1 MGIVDDTRYLHLSY
15 VREHYQEHCREAALK
30 EQSHEEFLAGL
41 LQGECF
47 QRRQNG
53 IMKRMRSAHFPYQI
67 ILDDFRREHLKTE
80 VRQIIRELETLE
92 FIEEK
97 KNIILIGNPGTG
109 KTALSIALGTKAV
122 EQGRSVL
129 FISIPNLLIE
139 LKEAMSANQITA
151 YKRKFES
158 YDLVILDELGYC
170 TFDVQAGEILFN
182 LLSSRNEHKSMII
195 TSNLVLDQWSEI
207 FRDKLLTGAIIDR
220 LTNLSY
226 LVNMAG
232 SSYRIQQT
240 KDWMQSR
247 KENGQQENMGSSL
260 QI

>member
-1 MGIVDDTRYLHLSY
+1 MTIIEDTKYLHLSY
-15 VREHYQEHCREAALK
+15 IREHYLEHCQEAALK
-30 EQSHEEFLAGL
+30 EQSYEEFLKDL

-53 IMKRMRSAHFPYQI
+53 IMKRMRSAHFPYQM
-67 ILDDFRREHLKTE
+67 ILNDFRRDHLKVE
-80 VRQIIRELETLE
+80 VRQIIKELETLE

-109 KTALSIALGTKAV
+109 KTALSIALGSKAV
-122 EQGRSVL
+122 EEGRSVL
-129 FISIPNLLIE
+129 FISIPSLLIE

-151 YKRKFES
+151 YKKKFES

-195 TSNLVLDQWSEI
+195 TSNLVLDQWNEI
-207 FRDKLLTGAIIDR
+207 FRDQLLTGAIIDR

-226 LVNMAG
+226 LVNMTG

-240 KDWMQSR
+240 KEWIQKR
-247 KENGQQENMGSSL
+247 KEAAVLN
-260 QI
+260 